1 MNELLAMLKYCA
13 TNGISL
19 ILSKSKKS
27 YWTPQV
33 ALVQQHIDKLNELSV
48 PIGFEAK
55 IIKGK
60 FNQST
65 GDKSPDSAYI
75 GPVTT
80 QQLSVEE
87 LASGIILPTD
97 DA

>member
-19 ILSKSKKS
+19 ILSKSKQS

-33 ALVQQHIDKLNELSV
+33 ALVQQHIDKLNELST

-55 IIKGK
+55 IIKGQ
-60 FNQST
+60 FNPNT

-80 QQLSVEE
+80 KQMTVEE
-87 LASGIILPTD
+87 LAAGIILKQ
-97 DA
+97 